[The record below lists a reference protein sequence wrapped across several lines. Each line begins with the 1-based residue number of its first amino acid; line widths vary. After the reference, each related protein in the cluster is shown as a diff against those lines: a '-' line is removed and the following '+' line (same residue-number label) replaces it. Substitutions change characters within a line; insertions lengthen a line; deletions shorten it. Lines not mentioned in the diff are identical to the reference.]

1 MFKLNG
7 KKISLEV
14 DLTVG
19 EGEAAITYP
28 SGSLKAS
35 PELRAQLGIT
45 EDPDPVRPDDRL
57 FYVTENEDGTYSTV
71 AKAKD
76 LVTEPVWA
84 AIKAKRDAV
93 TLGGVKVGAKW
104 YHSDESSRDKYH
116 GLVRMADAAVA
127 AGGSDTTTLQW
138 GGQDISW
145 KTMDGTFIKMTVK
158 RANDVFNAVSG
169 LDFITFGAAEV
180 HRAAMVALDNPFEYD
195 FSAGW
200 PQVYADTLV

>member
-1 MFKLNG
+1 MFKFNG

-14 DLTVG
+14 DLVVG
-19 EGEAAITYP
+19 EGDAAITYP

-35 PELRAQLGIT
+35 PELRSELGIA
-45 EDPDPVRPDDRL
+45 EEPDPVRPDERL
-57 FYVTENEDGTYSTV
+57 FFIAENEDGTYTATPRPV
-71 AKAKD
+71 EQTTD
-76 LVTEPVWA
+76 PVWN
-84 AIKAKRDAV
+84 AIKAKRDAT
-93 TLGGVKVGAKW
+93 TLGGVKVGTKW

-116 GLVRMADAAVA
+116 GLLRMADAAVA
-127 AGGSDTTTLQW
+127 AGGGDTTTLQY

-169 LDFITFGAAEV
+169 LDFTAFAAAEV
-180 HRAAMVALDNPFEYD
+180 HRAAMVASANPFEYD